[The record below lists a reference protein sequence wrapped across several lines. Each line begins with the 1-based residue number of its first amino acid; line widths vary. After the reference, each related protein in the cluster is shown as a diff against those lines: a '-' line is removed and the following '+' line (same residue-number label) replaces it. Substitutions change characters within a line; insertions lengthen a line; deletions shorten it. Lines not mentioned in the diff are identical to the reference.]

1 MTSDTEEWLDNTALL
16 IEEDGHVLDDFNH
29 TGDVMGEYNE
39 GYSVE
44 FEFVESDMGY
54 IGYSL
59 FNFESSF

>member
-39 GYSVE
+39 VIHYLILNRVFS
-44 FEFVESDMGY
+44 
-54 IGYSL
+54 
-59 FNFESSF
+59 